1 MVIGF
6 LNSRQSRTTNNYI
19 WRMQSAGMEYLESR
33 LMFGMVPGLESTRA
47 LCDALGNPEKKFRS
61 IHVVGTNGKGSTS
74 FYLAGVLQAHGLKT
88 GLYVSPHLVSLR
100 ERIRIDDVPIPAE
113 DLDRLLLK
121 VKAAADSVSAGRV
134 AAGASPVEPTFFEV
148 LTLVAFL
155 YYAELKIDVAVLE
168 AGMGGRLDST
178 AVAGGEIAVVTSI
191 GLEHTEVL
199 GPTES
204 AILREKMGVL
214 GVPGEGRGDSHE
226 VARGKTF
233 IVGGIS
239 GALLEEARE
248 YAAALGCKCVVPE
261 IRGDIVLPN
270 LGRHYVENASLSLAA
285 AAQFIQAAQFIKA
298 TPALNGAQFISD
310 SAQAINGAQFIPFND
325 ALALK
330 TLATRSWAGRMQLL
344 AGPDGR
350 TRVILDG
357 AHNSHAVRR
366 LVEALRTYY
375 SGKKFHCLFGALK
388 DKDVGEMLKLMAP
401 HVACW
406 HITKTPYPRFRELA
420 DLRGEMQALGLPVAS
435 EGELSREYL
444 DEVRTAS
451 DSDKLNEAP
460 LLITGSLYMIGASI
474 QLLRDEFTELAF
486 FRGLEPTTNEH
497 R

>member
-1 MVIGF
+1 
-6 LNSRQSRTTNNYI
+6 
-19 WRMQSAGMEYLESR
+19 MQFAGMEYLESR

-47 LCDALGNPEKKFRS
+47 LCDALGNPEKKFKS

-74 FYLAGVLQAHGLKT
+74 YYLAGILKAHGLKT
-88 GLYVSPHLVSLR
+88 GLYVSPHLVNLR
-100 ERIRIDDVPIPAE
+100 ERIRVDDIPIPAE

-155 YYAELKIDVAVLE
+155 YYAEQKIDVAVLE

-204 AILREKMGVL
+204 AILREKMGVVGESRERAAGKRFVL
-214 GVPGEGRGDSHE
+214 GGLS
-226 VARGKTF
+226 KTLLDE
-233 IVGGIS
+233 
-239 GALLEEARE
+239 ALEH
-248 YAAALGCKCVVPE
+248 AAQLGCKCIVPE
-261 IRGDIVLPN
+261 IREDIVLPN
-270 LGRHYVENASLSLAA
+270 LGHHYIENASLSLAA
-285 AAQFIQAAQFIKA
+285 AAQFIQSAHFATAAQFIPETFA
-298 TPALNGAQFISD
+298 
-310 SAQAINGAQFIPFND
+310 
-325 ALALK
+325 
-330 TLATRSWAGRMQLL
+330 
-344 AGPDGR
+344 
-350 TRVILDG
+350 RVILDG

-366 LVEALRTYY
+366 LVETLSKYY
-375 SGKKFHCLFGALK
+375 LGKKFHCLFGALK

-406 HITKTPYPRFRELA
+406 HITKTPYPRFRELS
-420 DLRGEMQALGLPVAS
+420 DLRGEMQALGLPVSS
-435 EGELSREYL
+435 EGELSRSYL
-444 DEVRTAS
+444 DQVLAAR
-451 DSDKLNEAP
+451 DSSAGTMDGNADAP
-460 LLITGSLYMIGASI
+460 LLITGSLYMLGACI
-474 QLLRDEFTELAF
+474 ELLKDDFAELAF

>member
-1 MVIGF
+1 
-6 LNSRQSRTTNNYI
+6 
-19 WRMQSAGMEYLESR
+19 MQSAGMEYLESR

-74 FYLAGVLQAHGLKT
+74 YYLAGVLQAHGHKT
-88 GLYVSPHLVSLR
+88 GLYVSPHLVSLQ
-100 ERIRIDDVPIPAE
+100 ERIRIDDVPISA
-113 DLDRLLLK
+113 DNLDRLLLK
-121 VKAAADSVSAGRV
+121 VKSAADSVSAGRI

-155 YYAELKIDVAVLE
+155 YYAEQGVDVAVLE

-204 AILREKMGVL
+204 AILREKMGV
-214 GVPGEGRGDSHE
+214 VGESRE
-226 VARGKTF
+226 AACGKTF

-248 YAAALGCKCVVPE
+248 YATTLGCKCIVPE
-261 IRGDIVLPN
+261 IREDIVLPN
-270 LGRHYVENASLSLAA
+270 LGRHYIENASLSLAA
-285 AAQFIQAAQFIKA
+285 AAQFI
-298 TPALNGAQFISD
+298 PE
-310 SAQAINGAQFIPFND
+310 SAPFKYDD
-325 ALALK
+325 ALAVK
-330 TLATRSWAGRMQLL
+330 ALATRSWAGRMQLL

-350 TRVILDG
+350 IRVILDG

-366 LVEALRTYY
+366 LVETLRTYY
-375 SGKKFHCLFGALK
+375 PGKKFHCLIGALK

-420 DLRGEMQALGLPVAS
+420 DLRGEVQALGLLVSS

-444 DEVRTAS
+444 NDVLAAC
-451 DSDKLNEAP
+451 DADKLNDAP

-474 QLLRDEFTELAF
+474 ELLKDDFAELAF

>member
-1 MVIGF
+1 
-6 LNSRQSRTTNNYI
+6 
-19 WRMQSAGMEYLESR
+19 MQSAGMEYLESR

-74 FYLAGVLQAHGLKT
+74 YYLAGVLQAHGLKT
-88 GLYVSPHLVSLR
+88 GLYVSPHLVSLQ
-100 ERIRIDDVPIPAE
+100 ERIRINDAPIPAG

-121 VKAAADSVSAGRV
+121 VKSAAESVSAGRV
-134 AAGASPVEPTFFEV
+134 AAGMSPVEPTFFEV

-155 YYAELKIDVAVLE
+155 YYAEQGVDVAVLE

-204 AILREKMGVL
+204 AILHEKMGV
-214 GVPGEGRGDSHE
+214 VGESRE
-226 VARGKTF
+226 AACGKTF

-248 YAAALGCKCVVPE
+248 YATTLGCKCIVPE
-261 IRGDIVLPN
+261 IREDIVLPN
-270 LGRHYVENASLSLAA
+270 LGRHYIENASLSLAA
-285 AAQFIQAAQFIKA
+285 AAQFIQESAPFKTAAHLVTAAHFAHEKY
-298 TPALNGAQFISD
+298 D
-310 SAQAINGAQFIPFND
+310 D
-325 ALALK
+325 ALAIK

-344 AGPDGR
+344 AGSDGR

-366 LVEALRTYY
+366 LVETLRTYY
-375 SGKKFHCLFGALK
+375 PGKKFHCLFGALK
-388 DKDVGEMLKLMAP
+388 DKDVGEMLRLMAP

-420 DLRGEMQALGLPVAS
+420 DLRGEMQTLGLPVSS
-435 EGELSREYL
+435 EGELSCEYL
-444 DEVRTAS
+444 NEVLAAC
-451 DSDKLNEAP
+451 DADKLNDAP

-474 QLLRDEFTELAF
+474 ELLKADFVELAF

>member
-1 MVIGF
+1 
-6 LNSRQSRTTNNYI
+6 
-19 WRMQSAGMEYLESR
+19 MQSAGMEYLESR

-74 FYLAGVLQAHGLKT
+74 YYLAGILQAHGLKT
-88 GLYVSPHLVSLR
+88 GLYVSPHLVSLQ
-100 ERIRIDDVPIPAE
+100 ERIRINDAPIPAG

-121 VKAAADSVSAGRV
+121 VKAAAESVSAGRV
-134 AAGASPVEPTFFEV
+134 AAGLSPVEPTFFEV

-155 YYAELKIDVAVLE
+155 HYAEQGVDVAVLE

-204 AILREKMGVL
+204 AILHEKMGV
-214 GVPGEGRGDSHE
+214 VGESRE
-226 VARGKTF
+226 AACGKTF

-248 YAAALGCKCVVPE
+248 YATTLGCKCIVPE
-261 IRGDIVLPN
+261 IREDIVLPN
-270 LGRHYVENASLSLAA
+270 LGRHYIENASLSLAA
-285 AAQFIQAAQFIKA
+285 AAQFI
-298 TPALNGAQFISD
+298 PE
-310 SAQAINGAQFIPFND
+310 SAPFKYND
-325 ALALK
+325 ALAIK
-330 TLATRSWAGRMQLL
+330 ALATRSWAGRMQLL

-350 TRVILDG
+350 TCVILDG

-366 LVEALRTYY
+366 LVETLRTYY
-375 SGKKFHCLFGALK
+375 PGKKFHCLFGALK

-420 DLRGEMQALGLPVAS
+420 DLRGEMQALGLLVSS

-444 DEVRTAS
+444 NDVLAAC
-451 DSDKLNEAP
+451 DADKLNDAP

-474 QLLRDEFTELAF
+474 ELLKDDFAELAF